1 MEVKVKDTRRRRVSG
16 ERDRASDSGRVQVSV
31 VRVRSR
37 AILSEDRREE
47 EFDSEVFQTDPAY
60 VRVAHGVTKSIG
72 DYESLRVDVA
82 ITMPCYKEQLDEVAS
97 QVGDR
102 VALMME
108 RELDAYG
115 LSLT

>member
-1 MEVKVKDTRRRRVSG
+1 MKETRRRRLDG
-16 ERDRASDSGRVQVSV
+16 GRDRVAEGGRAQVSV

-37 AILSEDRREE
+37 AVLSEDRREE

-82 ITMPCYKEQLDEVAS
+82 ITMPCYKEQVEDVAS

-102 VALMME
+102 VSLMME